1 MTFTR
6 ALYYPKINIESGEWL
21 KNAILYWDRV
31 ETIVPRSITNP
42 YQGETQQAC
51 AEAGLLRPYHAADN
65 PEVIERVGQSVLEN
79 FSIEGLRVIGSGEN
93 ISTDARLN
101 IEKMSPTLKAALL
114 AQSGENG
121 NEWIFTTGGFA
132 DYYMTLLATEV
143 AKDIDASPL
152 SDNTRSYD
160 FFNTARRHV
169 TPAEDN
175 EARAAK
181 ALVEVIMKGINIDP
195 QTPIK
200 KIIRFREKR
209 KDELGRFREEIG
221 NLVKSM
227 KDVEPKRLPRR
238 AEDIYLN
245 KIEPAVNAFQ
255 MTLRDD
261 NIAWVLDGILKVCTF
276 SVPATALVATT
287 FAAAL
292 PVIVAGGLLTVGAL
306 AARRYYEKAKYG
318 QRTLTHICL
327 GSERSTNERYLIR
340 RGRDA

>member
-1 MTFTR
+1 
-6 ALYYPKINIESGEWL
+6 
-21 KNAILYWDRV
+21 
-31 ETIVPRSITNP
+31 
-42 YQGETQQAC
+42 
-51 AEAGLLRPYHAADN
+51 
-65 PEVIERVGQSVLEN
+65 
-79 FSIEGLRVIGSGEN
+79 
-93 ISTDARLN
+93 
-101 IEKMSPTLKAALL
+101 
-114 AQSGENG
+114 
-121 NEWIFTTGGFA
+121 
-132 DYYMTLLATEV
+132 
-143 AKDIDASPL
+143 
-152 SDNTRSYD
+152 
-160 FFNTARRHV
+160 
-169 TPAEDN
+169 
-175 EARAAK
+175 
-181 ALVEVIMKGINIDP
+181 
-195 QTPIK
+195 
-200 KIIRFREKR
+200 
-209 KDELGRFREEIG
+209 
-221 NLVKSM
+221 M

-238 AEDIYLN
+238 AEDIYVN